1 MFRIVFTL
9 AGFALMALGFGAS
22 AYAFS
27 QGAIDQAIAF
37 TWPTAGLAVALALL
51 LSLARNQGADD
62 TSETA

>member
-9 AGFALMALGFGAS
+9 TGFALMALGFGAS

-37 TWPTAGLAVALALL
+37 TWPTAGLAVAFALL
-51 LSLARNQGADD
+51 IALARNPGSDD
-62 TSETA
+62 ASETA

>member
-1 MFRIVFTL
+1 MFRIVFSL

-37 TWPTAGLAVALALL
+37 TWPTAGFAVALALI
-51 LSLARNQGADD
+51 LSLARAPGSDKPTD
-62 TSETA
+62 TA